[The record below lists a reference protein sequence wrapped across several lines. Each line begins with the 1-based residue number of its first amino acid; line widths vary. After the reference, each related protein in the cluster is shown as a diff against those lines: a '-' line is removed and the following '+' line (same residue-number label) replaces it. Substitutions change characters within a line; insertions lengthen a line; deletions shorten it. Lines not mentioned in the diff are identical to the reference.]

1 MTQSPCESIGETIQK
16 LTQELYTIEDQ
27 LQVLS
32 DEGMEQLNPWRY
44 ILLQRQVD
52 HLVKKKLELQDA
64 WNEAM
69 NELVRCK
76 SEQASQS
83 LPYRQ

>member
-1 MTQSPCESIGETIQK
+1 MTQPSCESLVETIQK
-16 LTQELYTIEDQ
+16 LTRDLDTIEDQ
-27 LQVLS
+27 RQVLTV
-32 DEGMEQLNPWRY
+32 EGMEQLHPWRY